1 MLNTKAILKS
11 GIFDH
16 LGNQNTYSVNNE
28 NIPIETDFHW
38 ELTEDSRVTQS
49 LRDEWE
55 HMFKEISNL
64 IPNVVENHLSIGGGG
79 DSVMGSL
86 LPSGTKT
93 WVTINP
99 NFLELTQLKNP
110 QHLNTLLIRAIAE
123 DIPIINNTFDNVDML
138 GTIDHLISP
147 KLALKEIFRV
157 SKPGAQ
163 VLITVTNSE
172 SWYKLFFKY
181 LRIPIPNEHS
191 HPHEFAPKQ
200 LKLML
205 EENGFQIQTIQTTYY
220 LRLPILLEKIITGS
234 KSRKVRHYIS
244 NTFLPIMLGRHKGG
258 IIICLAKVPSL

>member
-1 MLNTKAILKS
+1 MINTKAILKS
-11 GIFDH
+11 GMFDH
-16 LGNQNTYSVNNE
+16 LGNQNTYSINNE

-38 ELTEDSRVTQS
+38 ELTEESRVTQS

-110 QHLNTLLIRAIAE
+110 QRLNTLLIRAIAE

-181 LRIPIPNEHS
+181 LRIPIHNEHS

-205 EENGFQIQTIQTTYY
+205 EENGFQIQTMQTTYY

-244 NTFLPIMLGRHKGG
+244 NTFLPIMLGRQKGG
-258 IIICLAKVPSL
+258 IIICSAKVPSL

>member
-16 LGNQNTYSVNNE
+16 LGNQNTYSINNE

-38 ELTEDSRVTQS
+38 ELTEESRVTQS

-86 LPSGTKT
+86 LPSSTKT

-110 QHLNTLLIRAIAE
+110 QRLNTLLIRAIAE

-181 LRIPIPNEHS
+181 LRIPIHNEHS

-244 NTFLPIMLGRHKGG
+244 NTFLPIMLGRQKGG

>member
-1 MLNTKAILKS
+1 MLKTKVILKS

-16 LGNQNTYSVNNE
+16 LGNQNTYSINNE

-38 ELTEDSRVTQS
+38 ELTEEGRVTQS

-64 IPNVVENHLSIGGGG
+64 IPNTVENHLSIGGGG

-86 LPSGTKT
+86 LPNDTKT

-99 NFLELTQLKNP
+99 NLLELKQLKNP

-123 DIPIINNTFDNVDML
+123 DIPIISNTFDNVDLL

-163 VLITVTNSE
+163 IIITVTNSE
-172 SWYKLFFKY
+172 SWYKMVFKN
-181 LRIPIPNEHS
+181 LRIPIHNEHS
-191 HPHEFAPKQ
+191 HPHEFTPKQ

-205 EENGFQIQTIQTTYY
+205 EENGFQIQKMQTTYY

-234 KSRKVRHYIS
+234 NTRKVRHYIS
-244 NTFLPIMLGRHKGG
+244 NIFLPKILGKQKGG
-258 IIICLAKVPSL
+258 IIICSAKNPGI

>member
-1 MLNTKAILKS
+1 M
-11 GIFDH
+11 FDH
-16 LGNQNTYSVNNE
+16 LGNQNTYSINNE

-38 ELTEDSRVTQS
+38 ELTEESRVTQS

-64 IPNVVENHLSIGGGG
+64 IPNAVENHLSIGGGG

-110 QHLNTLLIRAIAE
+110 QRLNTLLIRAIAE

-181 LRIPIPNEHS
+181 LRIPIHNEHS

-205 EENGFQIQTIQTTYY
+205 EENGFQIQTMQTTYY

-234 KSRKVRHYIS
+234 KSRKVRDYIS
-244 NTFLPIMLGRHKGG
+244 NTFLPIMLGKQKGG
-258 IIICLAKVPSL
+258 IIICSAKVPSL